1 MGTVHR
7 HGGYPSCTTP
17 SLTST
22 TINFTISQSLRRNVI
37 VSTTK
42 VDTTTQ
48 LSPPQPDA
56 GKPQIQNLSITVRIP
71 KTTPQHRNTS
81 SPKTYITAATTPRDA
96 IDFRDRPHQIERCEI
111 SRKEDR
117 NTGERWRSCATTWC
131 PVRIFTSRRHR
142 IQGSREE
149 ITQVISSI
157 ASRVDVGLGF
167 NRPNVYLVPT
177 SYQNTVLMQV

>member
-1 MGTVHR
+1 MADTLAAPLHLSHQPRSISPYLNLYAVMSSSQPQKWTQQPNFSFR
-7 HGGYPSCTTP
+7 NPTLANCKFKIFPSP
-17 SLTST
+17 YG
-22 TINFTISQSLRRNVI
+22 FR
-37 VSTTK
+37 
-42 VDTTTQ
+42 
-48 LSPPQPDA
+48 
-56 GKPQIQNLSITVRIP
+56 KPL
-71 KTTPQHRNTS
+71 RNTA